1 MVVPVRN
8 EDTSLAEEL
17 MGSAMQRYEENF
29 GMEVNLKN
37 TQSYFY
43 KLLFFNTYLKVTAF
57 IIAYRQTLLCWE
69 NKLFSYI
76 S

>member
-8 EDTSLAEEL
+8 EDISLAEEL

-29 GMEVNLKN
+29 GMEVNLKY
-37 TQSYFY
+37 TQSFFY

-57 IIAYRQTLLCWE
+57 ITA
-69 NKLFSYI
+69 
-76 S
+76 